1 MTEEN
6 AQRIIFVSG
15 LSGSGK
21 TTAMAALE
29 DLSFYCVDN
38 LPVQLV
44 PQFLD
49 LCTTASSPIKKVA
62 LALDAREKNFL
73 ESFPEVVA
81 DLRSRG
87 ANVDVLFLDCGDE
100 VLERR
105 YRETRRVHPL
115 SPEGSVRDGIDR
127 ERSLLDKVVSLADL
141 KVDTTSLNVH
151 QLKEMIVRHVSGTSR
166 ETVINLVSFGFRH
179 GTPAAVELL
188 FDVRFLPNPYF
199 EDTLREGT
207 GRDEVVADY
216 VMKSERG
223 ASFFRRLDEF
233 VEYLV
238 PLYDEEGK
246 AYVTIGVGCT
256 GGRHRSVAIAEAM
269 GVRLRD
275 RGREVSVTHRDVE
288 RPL

>member
-1 MTEEN
+1 
-6 AQRIIFVSG
+6 
-15 LSGSGK
+15 
-21 TTAMAALE
+21 MAALE

-49 LCTTASSPIKKVA
+49 LCTTASSPIEKIA

-81 DLRSRG
+81 NLRARG
-87 ANVDVLFLDCGDE
+87 AKVDVFFLDCGDD

-127 ERSLLDKVVSLADL
+127 ERSLLHKVASLADL
-141 KVDTTSLNVH
+141 KIDTTLLNVH
-151 QLKEMIVRHVSGTSR
+151 QLKDTIVRHVSGATR

-179 GTPAAVELL
+179 GTPAGVELL

-199 EDTLREGT
+199 EESLREGT
-207 GRDEVVADY
+207 GRDKAVAEY
-216 VMKSERG
+216 VMKSGRG
-223 ASFFRRLDEF
+223 ESFFERLDKF
-233 VEYLV
+233 VEYLL
-238 PLYDEEGK
+238 PFYDEEGK

-269 GVRLRD
+269 GERLGR
-275 RGREVSVTHRDVE
+275 RGREVSVTHRDLE

>member
-1 MTEEN
+1 MEKN
-6 AQRIIFVSG
+6 AQTIVFVSG

-49 LCTTASSPIKKVA
+49 LCAAASSPIKKVA
-62 LALDAREKNFL
+62 LALYAREKNFL

-81 DLRSRG
+81 DLRRG
-87 ANVDVLFLDCGDE
+87 GAKVDVLFLDCGDE

-127 ERSLLDKVVSLADL
+127 ERSLLDNVVSLADL
-141 KVDTTSLNVH
+141 KIDTTQLNVH
-151 QLKEMIVRHVSGTSR
+151 QLKETVVRYVSGTSR
-166 ETVINLVSFGFRH
+166 ETVTNLVSFGFRH
-179 GTPAAVELL
+179 GTPPALELL

-199 EDTLREGT
+199 EEALREGT
-207 GRDEVVADY
+207 GRDRAVADY
-216 VMKSERG
+216 VLKSERG
-223 ASFFRRLDEF
+223 ESFFKRLDEF
-233 VEYLV
+233 IEYLL

-246 AYVTIGVGCT
+246 AYVAIGVGCT
-256 GGRHRSVAIAEAM
+256 GGRHRSVAIVEAM
-269 GVRLRD
+269 GVLLRG
-275 RGREVSVTHRDVE
+275 RGREVSVTHRDME

>member
-1 MTEEN
+1 LTEGN
-6 AQRIIFVSG
+6 VQRIIFVSG

-49 LCTTASSPIKKVA
+49 LCTTASSPIRKVA

-151 QLKEMIVRHVSGTSR
+151 QLKEMIVRHVSGASR

-199 EDTLREGT
+199 EDALRDGT
-207 GRDEVVADY
+207 GRDQVVADY

-238 PLYDEEGK
+238 PFYDEEGK